1 MIEITNLISKIQTQ
15 IKQEIKIE
23 KITQDIWNILHILNK
38 EGYLSIK
45 KQDSYLIIKISANI
59 STIRMLSSAGRRKY
73 ITTKEIRSYQRGL
86 GLYIIRTSQ
95 GIMST
100 NEAIKRNLGGELLLQ
115 IY

>member
-1 MIEITNLISKIQTQ
+1 
-15 IKQEIKIE
+15 
-23 KITQDIWNILHILNK
+23 
-38 EGYLSIK
+38 
-45 KQDSYLIIKISANI
+45 
-59 STIRMLSSAGRRKY
+59 MLSSAGRRKY